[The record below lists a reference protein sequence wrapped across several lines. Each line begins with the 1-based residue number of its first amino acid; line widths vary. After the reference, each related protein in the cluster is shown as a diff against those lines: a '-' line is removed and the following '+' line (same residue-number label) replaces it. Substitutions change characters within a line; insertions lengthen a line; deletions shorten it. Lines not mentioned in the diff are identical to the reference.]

1 MSNLQDHD
9 STKEGSEDRANQSY
23 RLEVSTNE
31 GADTVPGAGAA
42 AAAALGR
49 GARGGGVWAGLH
61 ASAVGGG
68 EARRVAVGA
77 SELHKGQASH
87 LGAGVVVDSGG
98 HVGGSLMNAVSFKFN
113 RGLSLLEAGST
124 HHAGN
129 GSARGGGDSRS
140 HEVITTA
147 GALGQVPVGQEC
159 GLSDERRGTS
169 CRLLLLC
176 GLVDRGQS
184 THINL
189 EVLLLQELVCF
200 MLEKCPVRS

>member
-49 GARGGGVWAGLH
+49 GARGGGVGAGLH

-87 LGAGVVVDSGG
+87 LSAGVVVDSGG
-98 HVGGSLMNAVSFKFN
+98 HVGGGLIDTVSFKFQ
-113 RGLSLLEAGST
+113 RFLPLWGST
-124 HHAGN
+124 HHAGD
-129 GSARGGGDSRS
+129 GSARSGGDSRS

-159 GLSDERRGTS
+159 GLGDERRGTS
-169 CRLLLLC
+169 CRLLLLR

-189 EVLLLQELVCF
+189 EVLLLKELVYSK
-200 MLEKCPVRS
+200 LAICPVRS